1 MVPLKS
7 SKKAVLL
14 IPKTYPK
21 ISHHVKGG
29 GGMCDTRTA
38 IADELTHI
46 SRRKICLY
54 YYSLV
59 VRLVVDSF
67 VYSYGS
73 QPDVYGGD
81 SQGYSFSPG
90 SQGSGQTDS
99 TRE

>member
-1 MVPLKS
+1 
-7 SKKAVLL
+7 
-14 IPKTYPK
+14 
-21 ISHHVKGG
+21 
-29 GGMCDTRTA
+29 MCDTRTT

-59 VRLVVDSF
+59 VRLVVDSY

-81 SQGYSFSPG
+81 SQVKAILSALGHKG
-90 SQGSGQTDS
+90 VGKQIQ
-99 TRE
+99 